1 MADPVARSGFRFLY
15 RQTEGVIDRA
25 TWARGSVGPVAIAL
39 ALTAVA
45 VAIAP
50 GKPRDLATE
59 AFIDVSVIAVHVY
72 FLAYAFALLL
82 CAVAEYFLSAK
93 RFADRG
99 KPGALAGV
107 APFALLL
114 AGAANWFQPRS
125 EGSMPEWLTYVFDLA
140 ALAALV
146 WTVAELG
153 FGPRASTRVRD
164 TRSGNHSEN
173 TY

>member
-1 MADPVARSGFRFLY
+1 MANSSARPNFRFLY

-25 TWARGSVGPVAIAL
+25 TWARGSLGPVGIAL
-39 ALTAVA
+39 ILTVIA

-72 FLAYAFALLL
+72 FLAYAFALFL

-99 KPGALAGV
+99 RPGELAGL

-114 AGAANWFQPRS
+114 AAAANWFQPRS
-125 EGSMPEWLTYVFDLA
+125 EGAMPEWLTYVFDLGA
-140 ALAALV
+140 IAVLV

-153 FGPRASTRVRD
+153 FGASRKRG
-164 TRSGNHSEN
+164 S
-173 TY
+173 